1 MREYKTQME
10 AARKGIVTEELKK
23 VAQKE
28 TLACGRVDASGG
40 SRKGCH
46 LRK

>member
-1 MREYKTQME
+1 MREYKTQMDAVKKRNRNRRIKE
-10 AARKGIVTEELKK
+10 SCTEG
-23 VAQKE
+23 